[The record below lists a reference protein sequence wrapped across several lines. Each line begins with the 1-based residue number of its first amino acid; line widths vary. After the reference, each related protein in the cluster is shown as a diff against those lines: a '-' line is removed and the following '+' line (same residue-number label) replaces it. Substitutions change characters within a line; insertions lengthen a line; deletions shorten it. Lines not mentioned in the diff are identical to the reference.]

1 MPKTVAGKFTG
12 IVAIPELDVA
22 DIMLDVIEAMR
33 NDDPFSKAVEI
44 MVVGVQGFSRYTT
57 ARHGKNCQDFLS
69 SWYPC

>member
-1 MPKTVAGKFTG
+1 VVIPPMPKTVAGKFTG

-44 MVVGVQGFSRYTT
+44 MVVGVQGF
-57 ARHGKNCQDFLS
+57 
-69 SWYPC
+69 